1 MGKSNRV
8 KQKMKNLC
16 IIPARAGSKRI
27 PRKNIK
33 KFLGKPIIAYSI
45 ETAIES
51 ELFEEI
57 MVSTEDEEIGNVA
70 RKYGAQVPFLRSPV
84 NADDHATTMDV
95 IEEVVEEYKRR
106 GQHYEFIC
114 CVYPTAPL
122 MKVEHLEGGYQK
134 LRSASVNAVFPAVAF
149 SYPIWRGVVKK
160 ENDKV
165 EMVFPEHVDAR
176 SQDLPVVYHDAGQWY
191 WLRSSTVGQ
200 SLFDNAALYELNEEE
215 VQDIDT
221 LSDWQLAELKFKM
234 RQVE

>member
-1 MGKSNRV
+1 V
-8 KQKMKNLC
+8 DKNLC
-16 IIPARAGSKRI
+16 IIPARGGSKRI

-33 KFLGKPIIAYSI
+33 NFLGKPIIAYSI

-51 ELFEEI
+51 GLFQEV
-57 MVSTEDEEIGNVA
+57 MVSTDDKEIA
-70 RKYGAQVPFLRSPV
+70 AIAQEYGAKVPFMRSAA
-84 NADDHATTMDV
+84 NSDDHATTMDV
-95 IEEVVEEYKRR
+95 IEEVVAEYKKRR
-106 GQHYEFIC
+106 LRYDFIC

-165 EMVFPEHVDAR
+165 EMLFPEHVDSR

-234 RQVE
+234 RQVEEL

>member
-1 MGKSNRV
+1 V
-8 KQKMKNLC
+8 DKNLC
-16 IIPARAGSKRI
+16 IIPARGGSKRI

-33 KFLGKPIIAYSI
+33 NFLGKPIIAYSI

-51 ELFEEI
+51 GLFQEV
-57 MVSTEDEEIGNVA
+57 MVSTDDKEIA
-70 RKYGAQVPFLRSPV
+70 AIAHEYGAKVPFMRSAA
-84 NADDHATTMDV
+84 NSDDHATTMDV
-95 IEEVVEEYKRR
+95 IEEVVAEYKKRR
-106 GQHYEFIC
+106 LRYDFIC

-122 MKVEHLEGGYQK
+122 MKVEHLEGGYQQ

-165 EMVFPEHVDAR
+165 EMLFPEHVDSR

-234 RQVE
+234 RQVEEL

>member
-1 MGKSNRV
+1 MD
-8 KQKMKNLC
+8 KNLC
-16 IIPARAGSKRI
+16 IIPARGGSKRI

-33 KFLGKPIIAYSI
+33 NFLGKPIIAYSI

-51 ELFEEI
+51 GLFQEV
-57 MVSTEDEEIGNVA
+57 MVSTDDKEIA
-70 RKYGAQVPFLRSPV
+70 AIAHEYGAKVPFMRSAA
-84 NADDHATTMDV
+84 NSDDHATTMDV
-95 IEEVVEEYKRR
+95 IEEVVAEYKKRR
-106 GQHYEFIC
+106 LRYDFIC

-134 LRSASVNAVFPAVAF
+134 LRSASVNAVFSAVAF

-165 EMVFPEHVDAR
+165 EMLFPEHVDSR

-234 RQVE
+234 RQVEEL